1 MAMKIY
7 KVFGI
12 LLLCAVIGLSGCGQ
26 KQTVADQKNPQQKQ
40 AQPEKQVS
48 LSILYS
54 GENVNWVATIED
66 LAESFMRE
74 HPNIVLNMETSDTGI
89 YTETLKVKEA
99 TDEFPDIFEI
109 QDPYT
114 FQQAGKL
121 GEMPASVSNLVVNP
135 VTIGGKVYA
144 VPLYTTTYGI
154 IYNQVLFKKYNI
166 REPKTYDDFLKLCE
180 QLKSLGVTPLA
191 VGGSDSD
198 DLNYWL
204 NYFFQ
209 SDVISNTPDW
219 QEKRNQKQVS
229 FQNAA
234 PVKMMQDY
242 KSLMTSPY
250 ILEDSI
256 NMNDNQLV
264 SKLIDGDT
272 AMIYAGTSML
282 SQIIDAYPEA
292 GESDKNTLGEDLLDS
307 QVKCRVGWF
316 FMPDKKGDSVAVNKC
331 GAQWAISK
339 DCEQNIDKRDAAA
352 LFLQYFYSTI
362 NYRKA
367 LQVMYA
373 IPTTKEAILYP
384 AAGVQQRLLVNYRYA
399 AKSESYFG
407 NNETPEWF
415 TASMNQVLK
424 SVATDAMSVGSAVK
438 KLDAIWD
445 DNEK

>member
-1 MAMKIY
+1 MKIC
-7 KVFGI
+7 KIMEI
-12 LLLCAVIGLSGCGQ
+12 LLLCSIIGFSGCGQ
-26 KQTVADQKNPQQKQ
+26 KQNISDKGASEQNQVQS
-40 AQPEKQVS
+40 EKKVN

-66 LAESFMRE
+66 LSESFMRE
-74 HPNIVLNMETSDTGI
+74 HPNIVLNIETSDTGI
-89 YTETLKVKEA
+89 YTETLKAKEA
-99 TDEFPDIFEI
+99 TDNFPDIFEI

-114 FQQAGKL
+114 FEQAGKL
-121 GEMPASVSNLVVNP
+121 GRIPMSVSNLVDNP
-135 VTIGGKVYA
+135 VTIDGEIYA

-166 REPKTYDDFLKLCE
+166 REPKTYEDFLNLCKK
-180 QLKSLGVTPLA
+180 LKSSGVTPLA
-191 VGGSDSD
+191 VGGSDSEN
-198 DLNYWL
+198 LTYWI

-209 SDVISNTPDW
+209 ADVISNKSDW
-219 QEKRNQKQVS
+219 QKRRNQKQVS
-229 FQNAA
+229 FQDSAS
-234 PVKMMQDY
+234 VKMMQDY

-250 ILEDSI
+250 VLEDSI
-256 NMNDNQLV
+256 NMNDNQLA
-264 SKLIDGDT
+264 SELINGNT

-292 GESDKNTLGEDLLDS
+292 GESDKNTLGEDIPDS

-316 FMPDKKGDSVAVNKC
+316 FMPDNSGKSVAVNKC

-339 DCEQNIDKRDAAA
+339 DCEKDVEKQKAAA
-352 LFLQYFYSTI
+352 SFLEYFYTTI

-399 AKSESYFG
+399 AKSESYLG

-415 TASMNQVLK
+415 TAPMNKVLK
-424 SVATDAMSVGSAVK
+424 SVATDVMSVGSAVK

-445 DNEK
+445 DDEK